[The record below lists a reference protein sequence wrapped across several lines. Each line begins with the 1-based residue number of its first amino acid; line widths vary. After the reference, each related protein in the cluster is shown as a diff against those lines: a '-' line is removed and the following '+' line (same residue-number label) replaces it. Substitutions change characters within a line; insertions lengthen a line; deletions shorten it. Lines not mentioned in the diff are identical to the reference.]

1 MKSVW
6 RDARK
11 VAEMEVYDKLRLDGE
26 AEVTKKSIEAAEGEK
41 AKIPELASSVIA
53 QSLYGNDVFYSL
65 EA

>member
-26 AEVTKKSIEAAEGEK
+26 AEVTKKSVEAAEGEK
-41 AKIPELASSVIA
+41 AKIPELTSSGIA
-53 QSLYGNDVFYSL
+53 QSLYGNDVFCSL
-65 EA
+65 DS